1 MGIIRRTI
9 SKFFNKTEELIGHTL
24 QKDNSKFEMAL
35 GKKLTLEEIIEENKI
50 IISTLDPKLMF
61 LVHLISEVKQE
72 DMLQIIAENSLNMD
86 DWLAHITYKTKMENF
101 NNLLNG
107 RNLKSLDPN
116 ALVPK
121 KHRKEFSGKTIKC
134 LTDLP
139 LQKSLL
145 N

>member
-1 MGIIRRTI
+1 MGIIRRTLNRFF
-9 SKFFNKTEELIGHTL
+9 SKAEEVIEFTPE
-24 QKDNSKFEMAL
+24 KNNSKFEMIP
-35 GKKLTLEEIIEENKI
+35 GKKLTLEEVIQENKI

-61 LVHLISEVKQE
+61 LIHLVSEVKQE
-72 DMLQIIAENSLNMD
+72 DMLQTIAENSLNMD

>member
-1 MGIIRRTI
+1 MGRIRRAFHKI
-9 SKFFNKTEELIGHTL
+9 FNRIEESIEPEP
-24 QKDNSKFEMAL
+24 QKDNSKFEMIP
-35 GKKLTLEEIIEENKI
+35 GKKLTLEEVIQENKI

-61 LVHLISEVKQE
+61 LIHLVSEVKQE
-72 DMLQIIAENSLNMD
+72 DMLQTIAENSLNMD
-86 DWLAHITYKTKMENF
+86 DWLTHITYKTKMENF